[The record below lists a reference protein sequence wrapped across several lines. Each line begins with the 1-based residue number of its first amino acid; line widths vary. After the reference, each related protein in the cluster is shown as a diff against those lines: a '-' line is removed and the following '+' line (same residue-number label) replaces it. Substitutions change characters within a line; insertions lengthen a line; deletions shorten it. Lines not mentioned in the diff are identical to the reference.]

1 MKLSVKLAWLGL
13 AALSL
18 AGCSAALSPLAGEA
32 APPPSY
38 GRQPNRITVAIEPPQ
53 VRVEA
58 RVKAVTNHSLKFGKT
73 RGRWSAPRGRLDQ
86 SLIELEFEM
95 GAVTSEPQKLADLAM
110 SDKFLDARAYP
121 KGYLYSRRLRPR
133 RGTPSTRYDLFFDM
147 VLKDRL
153 HHLVAPAELRRVGC
167 TIHFATTF
175 SVERRAFQI
184 QSTSRYDS
192 MVGEHVE
199 VRIEVAVPAR
209 PFGVPCVEQAPP
221 S

>member
-1 MKLSVKLAWLGL
+1 MKLPAKLAWLGCS
-13 AALSL
+13 AISL

-32 APPPSY
+32 APPSGY
-38 GRQPNRITVAIEPPQ
+38 GSEADRISVPIEPAQ

-58 RVKAVTNHSLKFGKT
+58 RVKAVTNHTLKFGQT
-73 RGRWSAPRGRLDQ
+73 RGRWSAPRGRLEQ

-121 KGYLYSRRLRPR
+121 KGHLYSRWFRPR
-133 RGTPSTRYDLFFDM
+133 RGTQSTRYDLFFDM

-167 TIHFATTF
+167 NIQFSTTF

-199 VRIEVAVPAR
+199 VQIEAVVPVL
-209 PFGVPCVEQAPP
+209 PFGVACVEKTPP
-221 S
+221 A